1 MWGRC
6 LVQHG
11 ATVAGLSMLTGL
23 QLVERELLLFA
34 LFWFIIGMVDELAVD
49 AVWGWLRLTGRIAT
63 RQLAPAP
70 SPPALLGGWAVF
82 IPAWH
87 EAEVIAAT
95 VTHMLRVWP
104 QAECRLYVG
113 CYRNDRATI
122 AAAMAGAMGDP
133 RLRVV
138 IHDRDGPTTKADCL
152 NRLYAALVADEQR
165 LGRRFRGVAMHD
177 AEDMVHPLGLV
188 VIDRAIDDADFVQLP
203 VRPEPLPSAPWV
215 AGHYCDEFAE
225 SHAKAMVVR
234 DSLGAGLPG
243 AGVGCGLSRAML
255 DYLALVRRDE
265 GAAGPFAAECLTEDY
280 ELGLLVARGGGR
292 SRFLRLRDADGRL
305 IATRSLFPATL
316 HEAVRQK
323 TRWIHGIAL
332 QEWDRLGWSRHPVEV
347 WMSLRD
353 RRGPLIALVLAAA
366 YALMVVEVVLAAGQW
381 LGWPGWESPAAHSP
395 LIVAL
400 GTISLA
406 GLCWRALARAVFC
419 GHEYGWREGLRAI
432 VRIPLA
438 NVVAIMAGRRAFFAY
453 VRSLWSGVVV
463 WDKTA
468 HRLHPAALHVS
479 DGAPLPASRATA

>member
-1 MWGRC
+1 MQ
-6 LVQHG
+6 VG
-11 ATVAGLSMLTGL
+11 ATGADLGTLGWLH
-23 QLVERELLLFA
+23 LVERELLLFA
-34 LFWFIIGMVDELAVD
+34 LFWFILGMIDELVVD
-49 AVWGWLRLTGRIAT
+49 ATWLWLRLTRRVAT
-63 RQLAPAP
+63 PRLARQDVAPA
-70 SPPALLGGWAVF
+70 LRGTWAVF

-95 VTHMLRVWP
+95 ITHMLRVWP
-104 QAECRLYVG
+104 QEGCRLYVG

-122 AAAMAGAMGDP
+122 AAAMAGALGDP

-152 NRLYAALVADEQR
+152 NRLYAALVADELR
-165 LGRRFRGVAMHD
+165 LGRRFRGLVMHD
-177 AEDMVHPLGLV
+177 AEDMVHPLGLA
-188 VIDRAIDDADFVQLP
+188 VIDRAIDEADFVQLP
-203 VRPEPLPSAPWV
+203 VRPEPHPAAPWI

-234 DSLGAGLPG
+234 DALGAALPG
-243 AGVGCGLSRAML
+243 AGVGCGLSRSML
-255 DYLALVRRDE
+255 DYLALVRMNE

-316 HEAVRQK
+316 GEAVRQK

-332 QEWDRLGWSRHPVEV
+332 QEWDRLGWSERSIDI

-353 RRGPLIALVLAAA
+353 RRGPLLALVLTAA
-366 YALMVVEVVLAAGQW
+366 YALMVVELLLATGQALHW
-381 LGWPGWESPAAHSP
+381 SGWDNPQGHSP
-395 LIVAL
+395 LVILL
-400 GTISLA
+400 GWVSLG
-406 GLCWRALARAVFC
+406 GLCWRALARAMFC
-419 GHEYGWREGLRAI
+419 GYEYGWREGARSI

-438 NVVAIMAGRRAFFAY
+438 NVVAIMAGRRAFIAY
-453 VRSLWSGVVV
+453 LRSLWSGVVV

-468 HRLHPAALHVS
+468 HRLHPSALAAAEPV
-479 DGAPLPASRATA
+479 PAHSPGVAL

>member
-34 LFWFIIGMVDELAVD
+34 LFWFIIGMVDELVVD
-49 AVWGWLRLTGRIAT
+49 AVWGWLRLTRRITT
-63 RQLAPAP
+63 RQLAAPA
-70 SPPALLGGWAVF
+70 SPPTLLGGWAVF

-234 DSLGAGLPG
+234 DFLGAGLPG
-243 AGVGCGLSRAML
+243 AGVGCGLSRTML

-265 GAAGPFAAECLTEDY
+265 GATGPFAAECLTEDY

-292 SRFLRLRDADGRL
+292 SRFLRLRDAEGRL

-316 HEAVRQK
+316 HEAERQK

-366 YALMVVEVVLAAGQW
+366 
-381 LGWPGWESPAAHSP
+381 
-395 LIVAL
+395 
-400 GTISLA
+400 
-406 GLCWRALARAVFC
+406 
-419 GHEYGWREGLRAI
+419 
-432 VRIPLA
+432 
-438 NVVAIMAGRRAFFAY
+438 
-453 VRSLWSGVVV
+453 
-463 WDKTA
+463 
-468 HRLHPAALHVS
+468 
-479 DGAPLPASRATA
+479 

>member
-1 MWGRC
+1 MS
-6 LVQHG
+6 G
-11 ATVAGLSMLTGL
+11 AA
-23 QLVERELLLFA
+23 
-34 LFWFIIGMVDELAVD
+34 
-49 AVWGWLRLTGRIAT
+49 
-63 RQLAPAP
+63 
-70 SPPALLGGWAVF
+70 
-82 IPAWH
+82 
-87 EAEVIAAT
+87 
-95 VTHMLRVWP
+95 
-104 QAECRLYVG
+104 
-113 CYRNDRATI
+113 
-122 AAAMAGAMGDP
+122 GDP

-165 LGRRFRGVAMHD
+165 LGRRFRGVVMHD
-177 AEDMVHPLGLV
+177 AEDMVHPLGLA
-188 VIDRAIDDADFVQLP
+188 VIDRAIEDADFVQLP
-203 VRPEPLPSAPWV
+203 VRPEPHPGAPWV

-234 DSLGAGLPG
+234 DFLGAGLPG

-255 DYLALVRRDE
+255 DYLALVRRGE
-265 GAAGPFAAECLTEDY
+265 GALGPFAAECLTEDY

-292 SRFLRLRDADGRL
+292 SRFLRLRDADGQL

-366 YALMVVEVVLAAGQW
+366 YVLLVVELLLAIGQSAHWAGW
-381 LGWPGWESPAAHSP
+381 DSLPPHSP
-395 LIVAL
+395 LVTVL
-400 GTISLA
+400 GTVSLL
-406 GLCWRALARAVFC
+406 GLIWRAFARALFC
-419 GHEYGWREGLRAI
+419 GHEYGWREGLRSV

-438 NVVAIMAGRRAFFAY
+438 NVVAIMAGRRAFVAY
-453 VRSLWSGVVV
+453 VRSLWGGAVV

-468 HRLHPAALHVS
+468 HRLHPTALERHEAAVRRS
-479 DGAPLPASRATA
+479 EAAA